1 MKKFIRYLFLA
12 PILLST
18 VACGNKTEKEETN
31 TEPNQQNEPA
41 TPSNNEPAVEP
52 GSLGKIDVVLISGQ
66 SNAVGCTHN
75 FYLADTKSIEQFDE
89 YSEGYKDVLISY
101 DCWTKDGFDTG
112 NYTYYSQNSS
122 REKFVPVKLGQ
133 GNGPSTFGPE
143 IGIAEA
149 LHEKYG
155 NKLFI
160 IKHACGASSLKDE
173 YADKSSLY
181 MYQIFIKYVKDQ
193 MGLLVKQGYLPTI
206 KAFCWMQGEGDSY
219 DKSYYGVYQ
228 DNLRLFVSNVRS
240 DLRNLAGDKE
250 IPFID
255 AGISN
260 ASVWPHP
267 DKVNDAKRE
276 FAKESENNYFI
287 DTIAAGMH
295 TNLEPETADL
305 AHYDSES
312 EILLGHLFAEAF
324 EPFLEPV
331 K

>member
-1 MKKFIRYLFLA
+1 MKKFIRFLFIT
-12 PILLST
+12 PVLLT
-18 VACGNKTEKEETN
+18 AVACGSKTEKEEPN
-31 TEPNQQNEPA
+31 TEPTPQTEPEE
-41 TPSNNEPAVEP
+41 TKVEP

-66 SNAVGCTHN
+66 SNAVGCSHYI
-75 FYLADTKSIEQFDE
+75 YLADTKGEDKFIE
-89 YSEGYKDVLISY
+89 YSDGYKDILISY

-122 REKFVPVKLGQ
+122 RDKFVPVKLGQ
-133 GNGPSTFGPE
+133 GNGSSTFGPE

-149 LHEKYG
+149 IHEKHG
-155 NKLFI
+155 NKLFL
-160 IKHACGASSLKDE
+160 IKHACGASNLKDDYTE
-173 YADKSSLY
+173 KNSP
-181 MYQIFIKYVKDQ
+181 MYPRFIKYVKDQ
-193 MGLLVKQGYLPTI
+193 IKLLVNQGYTPTI

-219 DKSYYGVYQ
+219 NSDYYGVYQ
-228 DNLRLFVSNVRS
+228 DNLRTFVSNVRD
-240 DLRNLAGDKE
+240 DLREYAGNKD

-260 ASVWPHP
+260 ASVWPYP
-267 DKVNDAKRE
+267 GKVNDAKKE

-295 TNLEPETADL
+295 TNQEPETPDL

-324 EPFLEPV
+324 EPFLE